1 MKKEILFNE
10 ELRKKWLAGAEKVA
24 QAVGSTLGPC
34 GRYFGLTG
42 YKAPVITK
50 DGVSVAKD
58 IELSDPAENAGAQLF
73 KEMSLKTNDEVGDG
87 TTTTVV
93 LGYEMLKEGMKA
105 VEAGCQPIELKR
117 GMDKA
122 SKWVSE
128 KIKENTKEIK
138 TEQELERVATISANN
153 DEELGKIVAEAFKIA
168 GKDGIV
174 HAESTKGV
182 NIELEESKGLTF
194 DGGWASPF
202 FVNNREKAEVN
213 FEDALILLTDKKI
226 TMAEE
231 LEKFLGESVQQKKPL
246 LIISEELSGEALN
259 FVMLNL
265 LNGIVQVAAVPCPG
279 YASTRMDWLNDI
291 STLTGATLIT
301 EATGASLKDCG
312 PEFLGGAKII
322 KATKNET
329 TIIGG
334 YGDEKVIDKYVEVL
348 KKLRDN
354 KESEREKEI
363 IDKRISRF
371 LGSAVTLKIGA
382 ATETEAKEI
391 KDRADDAICAVKAA
405 LKGGISEGA
414 GTNYASYGLALEIN
428 DKEYPTEDMKR
439 GAKIVKN
446 ALKKPLIQIAENAG
460 LNGEVIYNNCFSE
473 TDETY
478 KGLAYNAM
486 TNEYGDGFAMGI
498 VEPTE
503 VQTTALKNANSIAGV
518 MLVTGG
524 ANIKI
529 EDGEDNK

>member
-10 ELRKKWLAGAEKVA
+10 ELRKKWLAGAGKVA

-42 YKAPVITK
+42 YKAPIITK

-259 FVMLNL
+259 
-265 LNGIVQVAAVPCPG
+265 
-279 YASTRMDWLNDI
+279 S
-291 STLTGATLIT
+291 
-301 EATGASLKDCG
+301 TGASLKDCG

-334 YGDEKVIDKYVEVL
+334 CGDEKIIDKYVEVL

-446 ALKKPLIQIAENAG
+446 ALKKPLIQIAENTG

-473 TDETY
+473 ADETY